1 MVQLTSNFTSEAPL
15 APSIREAISVA
26 LADGWA
32 DPKKSSQAATK
43 AAALRHGCLE
53 ELASHLGARPSQ
65 LEVVGEPN
73 LAYFLAISGLLT
85 PELELVTS
93 SIDLGKIRAVARA
106 HSGGKFELNVGR
118 DGLYKNIS
126 EIPSV
131 PSLIVLQS
139 CNGETGVRQ
148 NGIDAVK
155 ENFASSAHI
164 ILDASHDIPNAAMI
178 TGISSAIFDS
188 TSWGGPGGL
197 GLLYI
202 SEPAR
207 YRYPLPH
214 IAPIR
219 TPGSYS
225 LPLLVGA
232 AIALTLYKESLTSI
246 FALRKYAAAVLSKID
261 GVSVVAADTGAQS
274 RYLSFLIDGI
284 SSEELLRSLQP
295 LRIELD
301 AGSACSPEDLT
312 PSHVIAAMGLPTTGH
327 MRITLHPESTQDEI
341 DYLVANIVVVLSQ
354 LRS

>member
-1 MVQLTSNFTSEAPL
+1 MVQLTSNFTSEARL

-32 DPKKSSQAATK
+32 DPKKSSQASTK
-43 AAALRHGCLE
+43 AAALRHGSLE
-53 ELASHLGARPSQ
+53 ELASHLGVRPSQ

-85 PELELVTS
+85 PELQLVTS
-93 SIDLGKIRAVARA
+93 SVDVGKIRAVART
-106 HSGGKFELNVGR
+106 HSGEKFELLVEE
-118 DGLYKNIS
+118 DGLYKNLS
-126 EIPSV
+126 DIPSA
-131 PSLIVLQS
+131 PSLLVLQS

-148 NGIDAVK
+148 NSIGDIQ
-155 ENFASSAHI
+155 ERFASSAKI
-164 ILDASHDIPNAAMI
+164 ILDASHDIPNTTMLS
-178 TGISSAIFDS
+178 GISTAIFDS
-188 TSWGGPGGL
+188 TSWSGPTGL

-202 SEPAR
+202 ADPTK

-232 AIALTLYKESLTSI
+232 AIALTLYKESRASI
-246 FALRKYAAAVLSKID
+246 IGLRKYAAAALSNID
-261 GVSVVAADTGAQS
+261 GVSVIAAETGAES
-274 RYLSFLIDGI
+274 RYLSFLIVGI

-295 LRIELD
+295 LDIELD

-327 MRITLHPESTQDEI
+327 MRMTFHAENTKDEI
-341 DYLVANIVVVLSQ
+341 DYLVANLVSVLSQ
-354 LRS
+354 LRG